1 MALEIK
7 QTLKLSQQLV
17 MTPQLQQA
25 IKLLQLNRLELSEH
39 VTQEML
45 ENPILEENPEFV
57 EEEIDKVEQKKE
69 KAEDDK
75 TKEIKGEGEG
85 VEEFNWENYI
95 QPYSPPFYR
104 QESSQDQELPS
115 FEANLTKKTTL
126 FEHLKWQLALSKL
139 NEQEETIGMF
149 IIGNIDEDGYL
160 KLPLEEVAQKAN
172 AELELVEKILKKIQE
187 FDPIGV
193 AARDLTE
200 CLCIQ
205 AKQARD
211 PETIRK
217 VIKNHLKDLERKNY
231 AVISRGMGIS
241 QERVQ
246 SLVKII
252 SSMEPKPGRPFYDES
267 AQYISPDIYIYKV
280 GNEFIIVLNEDGLPK
295 LKISNFYQNALKRG
309 STSSQEKEYIND
321 KLRSAI
327 WLIRSIHQRQR
338 TIFKVTESI
347 IKFQRDFLD
356 KGIGNLKPMVLRDVA
371 EDIGMHESTV
381 SRVTTNKYVHT
392 PQGIYELKFF
402 FNSSIKRTQGTDI
415 ASESV
420 KEKIKVIVGSEEP
433 KKPYSD
439 QEIVELLR
447 RDNIEIARR
456 TITKYREILGILPS
470 SKRKRYF

>member
-39 VTQEML
+39 VAQEML

-57 EEEIDKVEQKKE
+57 EEEINEKEKKKE
-69 KAEDDK
+69 KLEDAK

-95 QPYSPPFYR
+95 QNYTPPTYSKP
-104 QESSQDQELPS
+104 SGDQDYPS
-115 FEANLTKKTTL
+115 FEATLTKKASL
-126 FEHLKWQLALSKL
+126 FDHLKWQLELSKL
-139 NEQEETIGMF
+139 DEKEELLGLL

-160 KLPLEEVAQKAN
+160 KSSIEELSSKSKCEN
-172 AELELVEKILKKIQE
+172 ELIEKVLKKIQE

-193 AARDLTE
+193 AARDLQE
-200 CLCIQ
+200 CLAIQ
-205 AKQARD
+205 AKQTAE
-211 PETIRK
+211 PELIRK
-217 VIKNHLKDLERKNY
+217 IIANHMKDLERKNY
-231 AVISRGMGIS
+231 NAISKSMGLN
-241 QERVQ
+241 QEKVH

-252 SSMEPKPGRPFYDES
+252 CAMEPKPGRPFYDES
-267 AQYISPDIYIYKV
+267 AQYISPDIYVYKV
-280 GNEFIIVLNEDGLPK
+280 GGEFVIVLNEDGLPK
-295 LKISNFYQNALKRG
+295 LKISNFYQNALKKV
-309 STSSQEKEYIND
+309 STSKDEKEYIND

-347 IKFQRDFLD
+347 IKFQGDFLE
-356 KGIGNLKPMVLRDVA
+356 KGISNLKPMVLRDVA

-381 SRVTTNKYVHT
+381 SRVTSNKYVHT

-402 FNSSIKRTQGTDI
+402 FNSSIKRLQGTDI

-420 KEKIKVIVGSEEP
+420 KDKIRTIVAEENP
-433 KKPYSD
+433 KNPYSD

-456 TITKYREILGILPS
+456 TVAKYREQLGVLPS
-470 SKRKRYF
+470 SKRKKYF